1 VLRLELIESVVQVYG
16 GRAGPPPL
24 PPSNI
29 GLCSCIR
36 ESRPSQV
43 ASSSVRTCLLAD
55 VLMTDGIH
63 RWVQPTLLAV
73 TLHSLSVGSRL
84 VGGCSVIVGETSLE
98 AARLRCLVP
107 VYGGRVF

>member
-1 VLRLELIESVVQVYG
+1 MLRLELIESVVQVYG

-24 PPSNI
+24 PPI

-36 ESRPSQV
+36 QSRPLQV

-84 VGGCSVIVGETSLE
+84 VGGCSVIVGGETSLE
-98 AARLRCLVP
+98 AAWLRCMVP